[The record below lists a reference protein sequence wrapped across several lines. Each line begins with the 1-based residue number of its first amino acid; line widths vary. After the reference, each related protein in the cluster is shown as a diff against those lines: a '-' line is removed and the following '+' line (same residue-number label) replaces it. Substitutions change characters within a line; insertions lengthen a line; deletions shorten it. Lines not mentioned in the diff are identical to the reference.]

1 MFLNPFDNELVGS
14 NYDILADLGFYKR
27 GFGSEI
33 KKYENPFIQ
42 INADNIDS
50 GTDGGNDTEDKIF
63 FLSESEVSRNS
74 AADYGFVPS
83 VTIKDEG
90 RFCKSSTYAKA
101 RGGLWL

>member
-1 MFLNPFDNELVGS
+1 MDCTGTQLYYRNFINSAFTGRELTAIEETSVV
-14 NYDILADLGFYKR
+14 
-27 GFGSEI
+27 
-33 KKYENPFIQ
+33 
-42 INADNIDS
+42 NADNIDS

-101 RGGLWL
+101 RGGALALI